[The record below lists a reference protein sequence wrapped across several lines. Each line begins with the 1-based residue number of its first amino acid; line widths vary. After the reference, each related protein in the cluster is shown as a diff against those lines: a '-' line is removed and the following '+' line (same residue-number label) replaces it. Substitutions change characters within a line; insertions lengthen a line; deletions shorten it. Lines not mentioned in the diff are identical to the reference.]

1 MLQDKKNNNV
11 CNAGIKWHTLA
22 PPENARPGI
31 RRHTPRHCRS
41 GLSMVEILIALA
53 IAAMLLTATA
63 AAFDAALSSYRG
75 NYDMSVVSVSS
86 RNAMYQMCSTIRS
99 AWNDPDYD
107 TIDVAT
113 NGTQCSLVDA
123 NGWDVEYRYDG
134 TANEMQV
141 RVDRGSGW
149 SDWFI
154 MVDNVVPVATG
165 EKIFTDFDPE
175 DATLPAGTVGKVI
188 IRFRVQQ
195 EGINQSVTASAV
207 PRNIVYN

>member
-1 MLQDKKNNNV
+1 MLQDKKNNKF
-11 CNAGIKWHTLA
+11 CDGIKRCSVVQPGNVRH
-22 PPENARPGI
+22 GI
-31 RRHTPRHCRS
+31 RGHSPRRCQP
-41 GLSMVEILIALA
+41 GFSMVEILIALT

-63 AAFDAALSSYRG
+63 AAFDAALSSYKI
-75 NYDMSVVSVSS
+75 NYDMSVVGVSS

-107 TIDVAT
+107 TIDVTTDGA
-113 NGTQCSLVDA
+113 QCSLVDA
-123 NGWDVEYRYDG
+123 NGWDVEYRYEA

-149 SDWFI
+149 SNWFI
-154 MVDNVVPVATG
+154 MVDNVVPVGVG

-175 DATLPAGTVGKVI
+175 DTSFPAGTVGKVI

-195 EGINQSVTASAV
+195 EGINQSVTAAAV

>member
-1 MLQDKKNNNV
+1 MLQDKKNNKV
-11 CNAGIKWHTLA
+11 CGAGIKRHTLA
-22 PPENARPGI
+22 QPENTRPGV
-31 RRHTPRHCRS
+31 RRHTPRHCRP
-41 GLSMVEILIALA
+41 GLSMVEILIALT

-63 AAFDAALSSYRG
+63 AAFDAALTSYRS
-75 NYDMSVVSVSS
+75 NYDMSVVGVSS

-107 TIDVAT
+107 TIDVT
-113 NGTQCSLVDA
+113 TDGTQCSLVDA
-123 NGWDVEYRYDG
+123 NGWDVEYRYNAS
-134 TANEMQV
+134 TNEMQV

-175 DATLPAGTVGKVI
+175 DTDFPAGTIGKVI

-207 PRNIVYN
+207 PRNVVYN